1 MFALLALGGDIG
13 CSGGPTFVGLVADAF
28 GGSLHKGI
36 LLGTLF
42 PALMLGLLVFTG
54 FRSRKKSH

>member
-13 CSGGPTFVGLVADAF
+13 CSGGPTYVGLIADAA
-28 GGSLHKGI
+28 GGSLHHGI

-42 PALMLGLLVFTG
+42 PALMLVMLLVTG
-54 FRSRKKSH
+54 RQSRSS